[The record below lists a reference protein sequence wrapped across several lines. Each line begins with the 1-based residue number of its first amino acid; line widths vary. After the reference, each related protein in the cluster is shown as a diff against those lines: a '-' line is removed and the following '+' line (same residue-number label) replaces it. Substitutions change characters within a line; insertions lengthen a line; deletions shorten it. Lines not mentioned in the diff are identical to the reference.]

1 MVGKDGTVLYHW
13 REIRQLQ
20 APSLRCITKLRL
32 TQVIITLWGFGQSRC
47 EVSKQMV
54 EFSEWV
60 GIKVEAPQSL
70 LGILWLFR
78 SGYIKADSAW

>member
-1 MVGKDGTVLYHW
+1 MVERDGTVLYHW

-47 EVSKQMV
+47 EVLKQMV
-54 EFSEWV
+54 EFSEWME
-60 GIKVEAPQSL
+60 IKVEAPQSL
-70 LGILWLFR
+70 LGMDTLAI
-78 SGYIKADSAW
+78 